1 MYFKE
6 IDMTIKKE
14 YWIGGLLLVGV
25 AIYLMSQK
33 DGVLSSATIN
43 GDTSFS
49 DFTGEDDSYADMADE
64 NVFAK
69 TKTLNLNNLTK

>member
-1 MYFKE
+1 M
-6 IDMTIKKE
+6 
-14 YWIGGLLLVGV
+14 IGGLVLVGI

-49 DFTGEDDSYADMADE
+49 DFSGEDDSYADMADE
-64 NVFAK
+64 DVFAK

>member
-1 MYFKE
+1 
-6 IDMTIKKE
+6 MTIKKE
-14 YWIGGLLLVGV
+14 YWVGGLILVGV
-25 AIYLMSQK
+25 AIYLMTQK

-49 DFTGEDDSYADMADE
+49 DFSGEDDSFADMADE

>member
-1 MYFKE
+1 
-6 IDMTIKKE
+6 MTIKKE
-14 YWIGGLLLVGV
+14 YWVGGLILVGV
-25 AIYLMSQK
+25 AIYLMTKK

-49 DFTGEDDSYADMADE
+49 DFSGEDDSFADMADE

>member
-1 MYFKE
+1 
-6 IDMTIKKE
+6 MTIKKE
-14 YWIGGLLLVGV
+14 YLVGGLILVGV
-25 AIYLMSQK
+25 AIYLMTQK

-49 DFTGEDDSYADMADE
+49 DFSGEDDSFADMADE

>member
-1 MYFKE
+1 M
-6 IDMTIKKE
+6 
-14 YWIGGLLLVGV
+14 IGGLVLVGI
-25 AIYLMSQK
+25 AIYLISQK

-64 NVFAK
+64 DVFAK
-69 TKTLNLNNLTK
+69 TRTLKLNNLTK

>member
-1 MYFKE
+1 
-6 IDMTIKKE
+6 MTIKKE
-14 YWIGGLLLVGV
+14 YMIGGLVLVGI
-25 AIYLMSQK
+25 AIYLICQK

-64 NVFAK
+64 DVVAK
-69 TKTLNLNNLTK
+69 TRTLKLNNLTK

>member
-1 MYFKE
+1 
-6 IDMTIKKE
+6 MTIKKE